1 MLNSR
6 LSISDFWFQI
16 QWFQG
21 QIHSQSSPSISLAFF
36 PEPSGEIMTNVNSR
50 YQTLPKKVP
59 LKLLSGL
66 EYLTKVYSGTGWA
79 QELGVGAGGWNI
91 INVFVPWSLEIYIFL
106 IWIGS
111 TESKMCP
118 CSINHLS
125 SELSGKA
132 RTKNFASSLV
142 FDTAIN
148 TQAKGGN
155 KRFLI
160 PSVTRQL
167 SFLFPFFLA
176 SPHSVHASYLSV
188 SLHVS

>member
-1 MLNSR
+1 MSVQIQVICCKFKVFIFSSVILVPWDEKYFVKNVFNSR

-106 IWIGS
+106 IWMS
-111 TESKMCP
+111 QKCV
-118 CSINHLS
+118 
-125 SELSGKA
+125 
-132 RTKNFASSLV
+132 LV
-142 FDTAIN
+142 V
-148 TQAKGGN
+148 
-155 KRFLI
+155 LI
-160 PSVTRQL
+160 IYLL
-167 SFLFPFFLA
+167 SFPGKQG
-176 SPHSVHASYLSV
+176 PKI
-188 SLHVS
+188 LHPP

>member
-1 MLNSR
+1 MS
-6 LSISDFWFQI
+6 
-16 QWFQG
+16 
-21 QIHSQSSPSISLAFF
+21 
-36 PEPSGEIMTNVNSR
+36 T
-50 YQTLPKKVP
+50 
-59 LKLLSGL
+59 
-66 EYLTKVYSGTGWA
+66 
-79 QELGVGAGGWNI
+79 GAGSGGWGVKHHKCVCSMVI
-91 INVFVPWSLEIYIFL
+91 GDLHFL
-106 IWIGS
+106 NMD
-111 TESKMCP
+111 ESKMCP

-148 TQAKGGN
+148 TQAKRGN